1 MSAHI
6 PQRIMTIN
14 RKLKD
19 INEQHNVRRM
29 YELIKGERI
38 GQPRLFDIKD
48 GQGKMLT
55 EKEEI
60 ANCWME
66 YYGNVFNW
74 RDKEIEERT
83 VKYCKEK

>member
-1 MSAHI
+1 
-6 PQRIMTIN
+6 
-14 RKLKD
+14 
-19 INEQHNVRRM
+19 
-29 YELIKGERI
+29 
-38 GQPRLFDIKD
+38 
-48 GQGKMLT
+48 MLT

-83 VKYCKEK
+83 VKYCREVRANDSNNNSYDDLMMGDRIDIDRR

>member
-1 MSAHI
+1 
-6 PQRIMTIN
+6 MTIN
-14 RKLKD
+14 RKLKN
-19 INEQHNVRRM
+19 INEQHKTHNVRRM
-29 YELIKGERI
+29 YELIKGERT
-38 GQPRLFDIKD
+38 GYQSRLFDIKD

-66 YYGNVFNW
+66 YYENVFNW

-83 VKYCKEK
+83 VKYCREK